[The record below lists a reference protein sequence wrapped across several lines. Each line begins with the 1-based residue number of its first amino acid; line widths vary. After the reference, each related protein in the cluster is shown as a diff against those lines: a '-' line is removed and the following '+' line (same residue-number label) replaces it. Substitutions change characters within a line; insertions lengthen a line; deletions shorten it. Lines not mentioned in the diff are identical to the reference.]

1 MEFARI
7 ERPVYQVEVICRG
20 YLLTGDFTPIGPIVP
35 YLNDSGRR
43 FVPFLDATLTA
54 LDPASPMPKLQQPT
68 LMVGKPEIAAVSLIE
83 PEAAQAAQLFAN
95 SYRTIVYTGR
105 FVIEGDLHMG
115 AEESPTEFLSES
127 QADFCGMTDVTIY
140 PLQASSRQPQ
150 RQSPLVI
157 INRSAVLFYHAAPER

>member
-1 MEFARI
+1 MEFTPI
-7 ERPVYQVEVICRG
+7 ERPVYQVEVICKG
-20 YLLTGDFTPIGPIVP
+20 YLLSGSFMPIGSIVP
-35 YLNDSGRR
+35 YLNDVGRR
-43 FVPFLDATLTA
+43 FVPFQDATLTA
-54 LDPASPMPKLQQPT
+54 LNPTSPLPKLQQPT

-83 PEAAQAAQLFAN
+83 PEAAQAAQLLAT
-95 SYRTIVYTGR
+95 SYRTIVYTGG

-115 AEESPTEFLSES
+115 VEDSRTDFLSDS
-127 QADFCGMTDVTIY
+127 KADFCGMTDVTIY